1 MRASLILL
9 AAFAAASESFY
20 DSNKNI
26 YELNPKTFKEV
37 VYNTNYTSVVEF
49 YAPWCGYCKQ
59 IKTVYNTLGK
69 FLHGESKYAVNVAA
83 VNCDEDFN
91 KQLCA
96 EHKIESFPTIMVY
109 RPPKHQVGKP
119 RKGKHVPEKYNA
131 QRELGPLVEYLTSRI
146 KNYVKKFF
154 SIHSEAF
161 SNWLNSSDGLHKVV
175 VLTKS
180 NMISP
185 LLRTL
190 AIDFLDSVSFAAV
203 AVNDITGPTTIT
215 FNNEEVEIPVKE
227 NDSYP
232 ILLVYD
238 AESNLF
244 SRFKEKSLTKLAL
257 LEKFIHSKTGAVPS
271 EGRLSAKGKKLAK
284 YRGAAKVHDEL

>member
-1 MRASLILL
+1 MKTPLL
-9 AAFAAASESFY
+9 LFAAFAAASESFY

-26 YELNPKTFKEV
+26 YELNPKSFKDV

-83 VNCDEDFN
+83 VNCDEDHN
-91 KQLCA
+91 KQLCS
-96 EHKIESFPTIMVY
+96 EHKIQSFPTIMVF
-109 RPPKHQVGKP
+109 RPPKHQVGKTK
-119 RKGKHVPEKYNA
+119 KGKHVPEKYNGP
-131 QRELGPLVEYLTSRI
+131 RELGPLAEFLTSRI

-154 SIHSEAF
+154 SVHSEAF
-161 SNWLNSSDGLHKVV
+161 ANWLNSSDGLHKVV

-180 NMISP
+180 NTISP

-190 AIDFLDSVSFAAV
+190 AIDYLNSVSFAAV
-203 AVNDITGPTTIT
+203 AVNDISGPTTIT

-227 NDSYP
+227 NESYP

-238 AESNLF
+238 PESNLF
-244 SRFKEKSLTKLAL
+244 SRYQEESLTKLLL

-271 EGRLSAKGKKLAK
+271 EGRLSAKGKKFTK
-284 YRGAAKVHDEL
+284 YRTAAKVHDEL